1 MSIPEDGILIVDPT
15 RLFSSVSPLK
25 AVKAV
30 LETSWL
36 DQVAA
41 NIAHRKECAEVK
53 HIDIQLSR
61 TWMKYPLGEQA
72 LLLTQVTGVTF
83 TRDCLS
89 HAVGAEISRACGPFW
104 LLLLVLSGSLS
115 FAMGA
120 VCPLGLQNLLLRVVQ

>member
-1 MSIPEDGILIVDPT
+1 MYIPEDGILIVDPT
-15 RLFSSVSPLK
+15 WLFSSVSPLK

-30 LETSWL
+30 LETSSL

-89 HAVGAEISRACGPFW
+89 HAVGAEISRAA
-104 LLLLVLSGSLS
+104 LSGYFFL
-115 FAMGA
+115 
-120 VCPLGLQNLLLRVVQ
+120 P

>member
-1 MSIPEDGILIVDPT
+1 MYIPEDGILIVDPT
-15 RLFSSVSPLK
+15 WLFSSVSPLK

-30 LETSWL
+30 LETSSL

-89 HAVGAEISRACGPFW
+89 HAVGAEISRAGPFW
-104 LLLLVLSGSLS
+104 LLLLALSGSLS
-115 FAMGA
+115 FAMGD
-120 VCPLGLQNLLLRVVQ
+120 VCPPGLQNLLLRVVQ